1 MFSSSKE
8 IDLATK
14 ISWEKLAFNNA
25 DPCVLLKDHD
35 SYIRNMYADGKTP
48 NYSNLGFIQ
57 ESNNVSHSTK
67 SKEVLEN
74 GNIFQIANNSA
85 FLLFNATNSV
95 CILEK
100 KLATEDCKDKKLS
113 DIESFVKN
121 NFSFLIPVLAK
132 MGNPIADVDHVF
144 INTLFPFVP
153 YYIATSKKGGSDTR
167 WSYLV
172 ELAWQY
178 GYGYA
183 HREIPFDLL
192 ICNPNKGLGTSK
204 QKHFG
209 SWVNMVNRR
218 GVLGSFNEN
227 TLLPR
232 IYWLKDNFK
241 DKNFDYG
248 SYGFYEISNINLFER
263 ISESYVNFES
273 KLKNL
278 VNKCK
283 TDSRELSIV
292 SLHRE
297 LDKWYCRSCNVDTY
311 ERDALVDF
319 YSESEFDSYR
329 TDSPIDFG
337 IVDNIIHNFH

>member
-1 MFSSSKE
+1 MFGSSRE
-8 IDLATK
+8 IELATK
-14 ISWEKLAFNNA
+14 ISLEKLAFNNA

-35 SYIRNMYADGKTP
+35 SYIRNMYADGKSP
-48 NYSNLGFIQ
+48 NYNNLGFIQ
-57 ESNNVSHSTK
+57 ESSNVSHSTK

-85 FLLFNATNSV
+85 FLSFNAINSV

-100 KLATEDCKDKKLS
+100 KLATDNCRDKKLS

-121 NFSFLIPVLAK
+121 NCPFLIPILAK
-132 MGNPIADVDHVF
+132 MGNPIADIDHVF

-192 ICNPNKGLGTSK
+192 ICNPNKGLGTPK

-209 SWVNMVNRR
+209 SWTNMVNRR
-218 GVLGSFNEN
+218 DVVGSFNDN

-241 DKNFDYG
+241 DKNFDYENH
-248 SYGFYEISNINLFER
+248 GFYEISNINLYER

-278 VNKCK
+278 VDKCK
-283 TDSRELSIV
+283 TDSNELSIV

-297 LDKWYCRSCNVDTY
+297 LDKWYCRSCNVDTD
-311 ERDALVDF
+311 ERDALGNF
-319 YSESEFDSYR
+319 YSESGFDSHR
-329 TDSPIDFG
+329 VESPIDFG
-337 IVDNIIHNFH
+337 VVDNIIRNFK